1 MTNTCDNMTE
11 YACIHEEKLQEHDT
25 QIGNL
30 NVRLDYKED
39 KINTIIKNNERM
51 ESKID
56 KLTELIHKLELESAQ
71 DDYNID
77 SRVTSLEA
85 TITTLERVV
94 IIVPTII
101 SVIITVLSFLIMNFK
116 G

>member
-25 QIGNL
+25 KLENL

-56 KLTELIHKLELESAQ
+56 KLTELIHQLELESAQ

-85 TITTLERVV
+85 TINTLERVV

>member
-1 MTNTCDNMTE
+1 MVDYT
-11 YACIHEEKLQEHDT
+11 CIHEEKLQEHDT

-56 KLTELIHKLELESAQ
+56 KLTELIHQLELESAQ

-85 TITTLERVV
+85 TIKTLERIV
-94 IIVPTII
+94 IIAPTII

>member
-1 MTNTCDNMTE
+1 MMNTCDNMTE
-11 YACIHEEKLQEHDT
+11 HACIHEGKLQEHDT
-25 QIGNL
+25 RIGNL

-56 KLTELIHKLELESAQ
+56 KLTELIHQLELESAQ

-85 TITTLERVV
+85 TINTLERVV

>member
-1 MTNTCDNMTE
+1 MTNTCDDMAE
-11 YACIHEEKLQEHDT
+11 YTCLHEEKIQEHDT

-51 ESKID
+51 EQKID
-56 KLTELIHKLELESAQ
+56 KLTELIHQLELESAQ

-85 TITTLERVV
+85 SIGTLEKMIV
-94 IIVPTII
+94 IAPSII
-101 SVIITVLSFLIMNFK
+101 SVIMTIVTFLVMNFRR
-116 G
+116 

>member
-11 YACIHEEKLQEHDT
+11 HACIHEEKLQEHDT
-25 QIGNL
+25 RIGNL

-56 KLTELIHKLELESAQ
+56 KLTELIHQLELESAQ

-85 TITTLERVV
+85 TINTLERVV

>member
-1 MTNTCDNMTE
+1 MTNTCDNMVDYT
-11 YACIHEEKLQEHDT
+11 CIHEEKLQEHDT

-51 ESKID
+51 EQKID
-56 KLTELIHKLELESAQ
+56 KLTELIHQLELESAQ

-85 TITTLERVV
+85 TINTLERIV